1 MINLWFDSPL
11 IVAMLLVRTTAIALL
26 LIAFLQNA
34 AAQKRQHSIVAYEG
48 AVATDDGR
56 CSEIGMNVLR
66 QGGNAIDASVAA
78 ALCLGV
84 VSSASS
90 GLGGGAFAV
99 VKLADGTEV
108 AYDSR
113 ETAPL
118 SATEVTRFSNNVF
131 ISPLFKLCVLA
142 NVIESYTQSL
152 LLLLM

>member
-1 MINLWFDSPL
+1 MS
-11 IVAMLLVRTTAIALL
+11 LVRTATIALL

-34 AAQKRQHSIVAYEG
+34 NAVKNLQSIVAYHG

-56 CSEIGMNVLR
+56 CSAIGTNVLR

-84 VSSASS
+84 VSPASS
-90 GLGGGAFAV
+90 GIGGGAFTMI
-99 VKLADGTEV
+99 KLANGTEV

-118 SATEVTRFSNNVF
+118 SATEVSNTFYSNNVF
-131 ISPLFKLCVLA
+131 LFTLPKMSILD
-142 NVIESYTQSL
+142 NVRF
-152 LLLLM
+152 